1 MGGAVMRKF
10 LAIVCAAL
18 AANAFSGV
26 QVTKQYCDANSERA
40 VSNAASMVKIIVP
53 NLVTQQVER
62 IYKPEVKTNY
72 VENIINNVTRYE
84 NVYRTIGDKI
94 VFTNGT
100 TISEIDA
107 LNRMYRELTITITN
121 YPPNTYLWKDNN
133 FSSSWTTNL
142 VLIAQKDNI
151 QIFIL
156 SFNSYVV
163 SQMDVLEGYHTGYS
177 GRCRLTGFFI
187 PAVVRYMGTDYGIF
201 GFIPFGGYLGYS
213 GNTTNYLS
221 ATTSPAAG
229 GVILNYALDAPRN
242 SIDLNSDSITLQY
255 PDNKWTWFESYYI
268 DAKLYSGT
276 TGSRMDLDE
285 TLHKVPVGGGIQTN
299 VTQILVDGITTRME
313 VTDLV
318 AAQDAMVIATNE
330 VFLQKIDVRIAP
342 FSNAASNAANMA
354 EAAKT
359 DAESARTSALS
370 YSQSAANSASSA
382 SSSASSASS
391 SASSAASSLAEV
403 QRIIK
408 SHFVVTNINIFPVK
422 EIERIN
428 TRTLSIGIPTFPASI
443 YSFDGTKCID
453 GDLSV
458 YSVQSS
464 ISVNNV
470 GFPKFVHCTDG
481 QSYIFMEEVYPT
493 SESNYSRCGVYRNT
507 RLNEGSAFSLSSG
520 YRWYEQGVNI
530 SYHRTNKRWEFCKYG
545 GTADFFGWK
554 KMNSISSDVQGV
566 QWRKGGTSSGALV
579 TADFYMSRDFTS
591 RTKIGTLNYTPS
603 N

>member
-1 MGGAVMRKF
+1 MKKF
-10 LAIVCAAL
+10 LTIVCAVL
-18 AANAFSGV
+18 AVNAFSGV
-26 QVTKQYCDANSERA
+26 QVTRQYCDANSERA

-72 VENIINNVTRYE
+72 VDNIITNVTRYE
-84 NVYRTIGDKI
+84 NVYHTIGDKI

-121 YPPNTYLWKDNN
+121 YPPNTYIWKDDN

-142 VLIAQKDNI
+142 ELIAQGDNI
-151 QIFIL
+151 QIFVP

-177 GRCRLTGFFI
+177 GRCRLTGFFV
-187 PAVVRYMGTDYGIF
+187 PVVERYMDNDYGIF
-201 GFIPFGGYLGYS
+201 GFIPLGGYLGYS

-229 GVILNYALDAPRN
+229 GVILNFALDAPKN
-242 SIDLNSDSITLQY
+242 IIDLNSNSITLQY
-255 PDNKWTWFESYYI
+255 PDNKWTWLKSYYI

-285 TLHKVPVGGGIQTN
+285 TLHKVPVGGGTQTN
-299 VTQILVDGITTRME
+299 VTQILVDGITTRKE
-313 VTDLV
+313 VTDIV

-330 VFLQKIDVRIAP
+330 VFLQKIDERIAP
-342 FSNAASNAANMA
+342 FSNAASNAANRA
-354 EAAKT
+354 EAAKKGA
-359 DAESARTSALS
+359 DSAWTSALS
-370 YSQSAANSASSA
+370 CSQSAANSASSA

-403 QRIIK
+403 QRIIT
-408 SHFVVTNINIFPVK
+408 SHFVVTNIFPAE

-428 TRTLSIGIPTFPASI
+428 TRTLSIGIPTFPTSI

-458 YSVQSS
+458 YSVESS

-493 SESNYSRCGVYRNT
+493 SASKYSRCGVYRNT
-507 RLNEGSAFSLSSG
+507 RLNEGSVFSQSSG

-530 SYHRTNKRWEFCKYG
+530 SYHRTNRQWEFCKYG
-545 GTADFFGWK
+545 GTAGYFGWK

-566 QWRKGGTSSGALV
+566 QWHKGGTSSGALV